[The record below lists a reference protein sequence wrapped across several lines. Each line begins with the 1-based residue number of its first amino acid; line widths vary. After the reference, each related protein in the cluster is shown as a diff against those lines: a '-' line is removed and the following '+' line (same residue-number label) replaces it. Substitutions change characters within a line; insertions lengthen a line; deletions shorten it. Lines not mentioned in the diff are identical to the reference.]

1 MSILRYIVLLYL
13 ETSFGLE
20 KNVSERVRIELY
32 VEIGHIQRRYCY
44 ENMIQ

>member
-20 KNVSERVRIELY
+20 KYVCERVPIELY
-32 VEIGHIQRRYCY
+32 VAIGHD
-44 ENMIQ
+44 NMIQ